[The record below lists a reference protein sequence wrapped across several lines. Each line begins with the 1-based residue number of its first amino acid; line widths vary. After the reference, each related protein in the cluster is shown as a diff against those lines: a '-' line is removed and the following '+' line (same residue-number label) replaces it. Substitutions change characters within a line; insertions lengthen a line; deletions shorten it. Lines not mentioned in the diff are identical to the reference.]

1 MSSQSLLDELSSA
14 LSEACQFIQG
24 KEVLES
30 AEPDEQHAPEITA
43 EDILQLRQTL
53 HLSQLEFAAL
63 LHTTVTTLES
73 WEHDLAKPNDQA
85 VTLIR
90 LIKDHPD
97 TLAYIAEQ
105 G

>member
-14 LSEACQFIQG
+14 LSEACQYFQG
-24 KEVLES
+24 KDVLES
-30 AEPDEQHAPEITA
+30 AETGDESVPDITA
-43 EDILQLRQTL
+43 EDILNLRQAL

-63 LHTTVTTLES
+63 LHTTVTILES
-73 WEHDLAKPNDQA
+73 WEQDLIRPNEQA
-85 VTLIR
+85 VTLMR

-97 TLAYIAEQ
+97 TVAYIAEQ

>member
-14 LSEACQFIQG
+14 LSEACHYFQG
-24 KEVLES
+24 KDVLES
-30 AEPDEQHAPEITA
+30 AETGELPVPDITA
-43 EDILQLRQTL
+43 EEILHLRQAL

-73 WEHDLAKPNDQA
+73 WEHDLARPNDQA

-105 G
+105 E